1 MFIDL
6 NVLAGPER
14 YKLLTAA
21 IVPRPIAWIVSR
33 GEQGAT
39 NVAPFSFFNLMS
51 GDPPLICVGIGMRDG
66 APKDTARN
74 IAERGEFTV
83 NLVSTR
89 LAARMNVTAVDFPAG
104 VDESQEAGLVLAP
117 SERIGFHTHVLDYF
131 WTAVTGG
138 KARSCYG
145 DGRVAETAYKPGD
158 TQHHH
163 FEAGQF
169 MIHDLENIGTTDLV
183 FTTVEFKDSANAPL
197 TV

>member
-6 NVLAGPER
+6 NALAGPAR

-33 GEQGAT
+33 DARGAT

-83 NLVSTR
+83 NLVSVR
-89 LAARMNVTAVDFPAG
+89 LAARMNVTAVDFPA
-104 VDESQEAGLVLAP
+104 AWTNRWKRAWCCRHP
-117 SERIGFHTHVLDYF
+117 S
-131 WTAVTGG
+131 A
-138 KARSCYG
+138 
-145 DGRVAETAYKPGD
+145 
-158 TQHHH
+158 
-163 FEAGQF
+163 
-169 MIHDLENIGTTDLV
+169 
-183 FTTVEFKDSANAPL
+183 SACHG
-197 TV
+197 